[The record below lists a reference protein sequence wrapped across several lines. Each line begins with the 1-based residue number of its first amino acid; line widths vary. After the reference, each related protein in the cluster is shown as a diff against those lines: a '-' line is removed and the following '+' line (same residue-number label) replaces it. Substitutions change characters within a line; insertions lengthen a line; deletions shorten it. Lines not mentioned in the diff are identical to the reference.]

1 MWVEGSRNLE
11 AALAG
16 LSVDQTE
23 KRATVLV
30 ELADVIIFGANYLP
44 HGLQR
49 ARGYATEAL
58 SVAEELGRDDLA
70 ARAMSKL
77 ASCDTNEGRV
87 RESQVRFERAF
98 ARAGTEHLPLLL
110 SGLDQF
116 GLNWYYL
123 GHFKEADR
131 YTRQAL
137 EIARQVHDANIIIR
151 TLGNLGMTLTGC
163 GRYDEALALFGDARR
178 FGREQATWAWLARS
192 ISMCAGLHLTVGD
205 YAGAETLTE
214 EACEVNRVVRFPNV
228 TASTGVDF
236 LLTYARRQE
245 PGRAEGLLPTVR
257 DAVVQAVGNHTWL
270 VSMRFA
276 QAQAEVALA
285 RGASHEAIRFADDAI
300 AQAQQRGR
308 VKYEAL
314 GMQTHAQALAAL
326 GRTKEAIA
334 ELRSAVERARPV
346 GDPALFLRAA
356 TALLAIE
363 GDDALLA
370 EARVTI
376 DRMAA
381 ALPVDLRRIFLDA
394 EPARLVARLSR

>member
-1 MWVEGSRNLE
+1 
-11 AALAG
+11 
-16 LSVDQTE
+16 
-23 KRATVLV
+23 
-30 ELADVIIFGANYLP
+30 
-44 HGLQR
+44 
-49 ARGYATEAL
+49 
-58 SVAEELGRDDLA
+58 
-70 ARAMSKL
+70 
-77 ASCDTNEGRV
+77 
-87 RESQVRFERAF
+87 
-98 ARAGTEHLPLLL
+98 LLL

-163 GRYDEALALFGDARR
+163 GRYDEALALFGEARR

-192 ISMCAGLHLTVGD
+192 ISMCAGLHLTLGD

-214 EACEVNRVVRFPNV
+214 EAREVNRVVRFPNV

-257 DAVVQAVGNHTWL
+257 DTVVQAVGAHIWL
-270 VSMRFA
+270 LSMRFV

-285 RGASHEAIRFADDAI
+285 RGALHDAIQFAEESI
-300 AQAQQRGR
+300 AQARECGR
-308 VKYEAL
+308 VKYEVF

-326 GRTKEAIA
+326 GRTKEAIV
-334 ELRSAVERARPV
+334 ELQAAVERARPV

-363 GDDALLA
+363 GDDALMA
-370 EARVTI
+370 ETRATI
-376 DRMAA
+376 DRIAA
-381 ALPVDLRRIFLDA
+381 ALPDELRRVFLDA
-394 EPARLVARLSR
+394 EPVRLVAHLGH